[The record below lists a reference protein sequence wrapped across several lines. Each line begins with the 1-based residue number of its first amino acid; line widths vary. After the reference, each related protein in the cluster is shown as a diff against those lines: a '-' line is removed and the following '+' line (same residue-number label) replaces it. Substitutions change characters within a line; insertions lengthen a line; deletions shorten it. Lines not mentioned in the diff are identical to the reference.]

1 MLTVFFVYLAAV
13 FLIGIFASR
22 SMSKNESGFY
32 LGDRN
37 FGPIATAISAGA
49 TDTSG
54 WIFIGAAGFAYTTGI
69 ATMWMLPGFIIGY
82 LLNWFVVAPRFRRQG
97 QKLGALS
104 MADYLHKRLNDRRGV
119 LKLVAAIIIAGFFLA
134 SMAAQ
139 LTAAQVAV
147 TTVVADFDPTW
158 SLILSAV
165 FVTGYCLFGGYRA
178 VVWTDVTQGF
188 IMMGVLIMFPVY
200 MIFFKLGGVA
210 HFFQTLN
217 EIDPQLLS
225 STGGTTGAL
234 AFGFLLGNIGFG
246 IGEPGQ
252 PHITQRFLSARDDKT
267 IRQGSLVAMFWVIVV
282 MTGSN
287 LLGLI
292 GRVVIPKLDD
302 PQYVFPMVS
311 MDILSPALAGIVL
324 AAVFAAIQS
333 TFSSQV
339 MVATQAVASDALKT
353 LTKKEFS
360 ARATVWISRL
370 TMIVLALL
378 ATTVALAQWNGVFEL
393 VLYAW
398 AGLAAAFGPLLIFC
412 LYGNWVTRQGAL
424 AGILTGTIVVIA
436 WVNSGWSTYVYELV
450 PGVIGSSLAILA
462 VSRLTRNRHGSRLSD
477 RADREMARET
487 QRSG

>member
-1 MLTVFFVYLAAV
+1 MLSVFFIYLVIV
-13 FLIGIFASR
+13 FLIGTFASR
-22 SMSKNESGFY
+22 FMSKSEDGFY

-37 FGPIATAISAGA
+37 FGPVATAISAGA

-54 WIFIGAAGFAYTTGI
+54 WIFIGAAGFAYATGI

-97 QKLGALS
+97 QQLNALS
-104 MADYLHKRLNDRRGV
+104 MADYLHKRLKDPRGIV
-119 LKLVAAIIIAGFFLA
+119 KLVSAIIIAGFFLA

-139 LTAAQVAV
+139 LTAAQVTV
-147 TTVVADFDPTW
+147 TTVIADVNPTW
-158 SLILSAV
+158 SLILSAA

-188 IMMGVLIMFPVY
+188 VMMGVLVLFPIY
-200 MIFFKLGGVA
+200 MIFFELGGPGQ
-210 HFFQTLN
+210 FFQTLHS
-217 EIDPQLLS
+217 IDPQLLTA
-225 STGGTTGAL
+225 TGGATGAA

-252 PHITQRFLSARDDKT
+252 PHITQRFLSARDDT
-267 IRQGSLVAMFWVIVV
+267 AIRQGSMVAMVWVIIV

-292 GRVVIPKLDD
+292 GRIAMPNLGD
-302 PQYVFPMVS
+302 PEYVFPMVS
-311 MDILSPALAGIVL
+311 LDILTPILAGVVL

-339 MVATQAVASDALKT
+339 MVATQSVASDALKT

-360 ARATVWISRL
+360 QRTTVWISRT
-370 TMIVLALL
+370 TMVVLATL
-378 ATTVALAQWNGVFEL
+378 ATLVALSGWNGVFEL

-398 AGLAAAFGPLLIFC
+398 GGLAAAFGPLLIFC
-412 LYGNWVTRQGAL
+412 LYSNFVTRAGAL
-424 AGILTGTIVVIA
+424 AGILSGTIAVVV
-436 WVNSGWSTYVYELV
+436 WVNLGLQDYIYELV
-450 PGVIGSSLAILA
+450 PGVVCSTVALVA
-462 VSRLTRNRHGSRLSD
+462 VSALTRRGTPEKV
-477 RADREMARET
+477 AMAHHEN
-487 QRSG
+487 